1 MDGYCGYYAKGNNLD
16 RERQILY
23 DFTYM
28 GNLKK
33 CFEMKKTLKK
43 KNKNKCRL
51 IQRTNSW
58 FPEWKGLGG

>member
-33 CFEMKKTLKK
+33 KKCFEMKKTLKK
-43 KNKNKCRL
+43 KTK
-51 IQRTNSW
+51 TNAD
-58 FPEWKGLGG
+58 

>member
-43 KNKNKCRL
+43 KTK
-51 IQRTNSW
+51 TNAD
-58 FPEWKGLGG
+58 